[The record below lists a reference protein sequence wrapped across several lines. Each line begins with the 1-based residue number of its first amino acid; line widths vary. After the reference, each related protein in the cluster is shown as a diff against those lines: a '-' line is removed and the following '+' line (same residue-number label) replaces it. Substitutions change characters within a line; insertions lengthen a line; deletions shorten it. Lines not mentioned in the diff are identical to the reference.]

1 MSNVSGVAMGGL
13 NNIPGI
19 GGIVPGKAMTPE
31 TMLEQMY
38 EPWFWFQL
46 GIMFAIPSI
55 LAYVAQSQHSVGTLV
70 GKGYRKLTNETVRS
84 VEFKY
89 SNDYWF
95 NQSQDDRNNILQKAI
110 TLYLGS
116 HCKKTIPNLKEG
128 QIRLMQPQE
137 KEESWSE
144 SRSGVFGSQQL
155 RKWNMTAMPAMGEKQ
170 EIIPGLWFEYNEEA
184 DENAGIHENRVIHT
198 YTFTAYGWSANKRI
212 DDFIAAA
219 YKNYIDILRKEVD
232 TDRYLYQ
239 MQTKEWSASDN
250 NKPPV
255 YKKYKLSDDKTFDSL
270 FFEGKKEILTLID
283 EFIAGRG
290 KFAIEGFP
298 NKLGLLL
305 HGPPGTG
312 KTSFVKALAQHT
324 NRHIVTVPLAK
335 MSTNQ
340 QLYDIMFDLVF
351 PTKDDDGVNQRFT
364 FRDVI
369 FLLEDID
376 ASSEVVMSRKKA
388 DEEQGEEE
396 QAMAALMKWMMEPA
410 KKDGGGGGGGDL
422 GADSAAGFVDV
433 GAAGGVPGTGSG
445 SGGGLLSTLYEK
457 ADKLDLAG
465 LLNVLD
471 GVVDSPGRIVIM
483 TTNHPEALDAAL
495 IRPGRINTKLHM
507 GYMND
512 DDIVYMFDHHFENIT
527 TAHRTR
533 LRKTLQDKRQNGC
546 GESGAKFNISGAEV
560 EQLCAECDTIDEF
573 IVELGAYPRLHNDLQ
588 AQVQQY
594 L

>member
-1 MSNVSGVAMGGL
+1 MAAVIGGAAAGLVPGMGG
-13 NNIPGI
+13 
-19 GGIVPGKAMTPE
+19 KMSPE
-31 TMLEQMY
+31 KMADQLYDPFFWAQMG
-38 EPWFWFQL
+38 L
-46 GIMFAIPSI
+46 MFAIPSL
-55 LAYVAQSQHSVGTLV
+55 LAYVAQSQHSVGTLA
-70 GKGYRKLTNETVRS
+70 GKAYRKLTNETVRTI
-84 VEFKY
+84 EFKY

-110 TLYLGS
+110 TLYLGT
-116 HCKKTIPNLKEG
+116 HCKTTIPNLKEG
-128 QIRLMQPQE
+128 QIRLMQSQE

-144 SRSGVFGSQQL
+144 RTSGVFGSAQL
-155 RKWNMTAMPAMGEKQ
+155 RKWGLTPMPALNEKQ
-170 EIIPGLWFEYNEEA
+170 EIAPGLWFEYSEDP
-184 DENAGIHENRVIHT
+184 DENAGIGETRVIHT
-198 YTFTAYGWSANKRI
+198 YTFTSYGFGASKRI
-212 DDFIAAA
+212 DDFIMAA
-219 YKNYIDILRKEVD
+219 YKEYIETLRKEQD
-232 TDRYLYQ
+232 TARYLYQ
-239 MQTKEWSASDN
+239 MQTKDFGSSEKKG
-250 NKPPV
+250 KPPV

-270 FFEGKKEILTLID
+270 FFSGKKEILALID
-283 EFIAGRG
+283 DFVAGRG
-290 KFAIEGFP
+290 KFSIEGFP

-335 MSTNQ
+335 LNTNQ
-340 QLYDIMFDLVF
+340 ELYDIMFDLVF

-376 ASSEVVMSRKKA
+376 ASSEVVMSRKKKA
-388 DEEQGEEE
+388 DEQTEED

-410 KKDGGGGGGGDL
+410 KKGDSGGSGGGGGAGGNDVA
-422 GADSAAGFVDV
+422 ADTAAGFDV
-433 GAAGGVPGTGSG
+433 VGGTGTG
-445 SGGGLLSTLYEK
+445 TGGGFGSLFDR

-483 TTNHPEALDAAL
+483 TTNHPESLDAAL

-507 GYMND
+507 GYMSD
-512 DDIVYMFDHHFENIT
+512 DDIVEMFEHHFDEIT

-533 LRKTLQDKRQNGC
+533 LRKALQHKRQHGC
-546 GESGAKFNISGAEV
+546 GGEDGSERKKFNISGAEV

-573 IVELGAYPRLHNDLQ
+573 IEEMAAYPRLHHDLQ
-588 AQVQQY
+588 AQVAQY